1 MDIQSYI
8 SSGVLELY
16 VIGQLTPREMRE
28 VEKMASEYP
37 EVKKELTAIEQT
49 LEAYSMK
56 NQTAPKPSTFDK
68 IKSEIQSSNP
78 SSDNANSKSKGLPL
92 WVGVLLG
99 VIGVILAIAFF
110 NARQQQQM
118 LQIENQELNIA
129 LQECETINQEQADPN
144 RPIAILRQNG
154 TSTILLDGTDNNPD
168 LQAAVYF
175 NPLTQK
181 SYLDPFQLPA
191 PAAGTQYQLW
201 ALIDGQPT
209 DMGVFVLPEDGDTF
223 IEVPYIAEADA
234 FAITLEPEGGSENPT
249 LDAMQVIGTRS

>member
-16 VIGQLTPREMRE
+16 VIGQLSPREMRE

-92 WVGVLLG
+92 WLGVLLG
-99 VIGVILAIAFF
+99 AIGVILAIAFF

-129 LQECETINQEQADPN
+129 LQECETTNQEQADPN

-209 DMGVFVLPEDGDTF
+209 DMGVFDLPEDGDTF